1 MKKAIFCLNL
11 KGRTQKLM
19 NWVPI
24 LASAGQEPLGAE
36 HASLLFAKHVFS
48 VGLFALAERLAPD
61 RRAFAIVA
69 IEKLTP
75 TGGSWSAETLLRFL
89 GPAFVVLLD
98 PDATG
103 LLALSLILGV

>member
-48 VGLFALAERLAPD
+48 VGLFALAEKSLHANSPFVMLADQRHRRLLPASTH
-61 RRAFAIVA
+61 INL
-69 IEKLTP
+69 IEFFRP
-75 TGGSWSAETLLRFL
+75 CPWQ
-89 GPAFVVLLD
+89 D
-98 PDATG
+98 
-103 LLALSLILGV
+103 